1 MPSFKKN
8 IFGIENPKFTLH
20 GFPIHT
26 DRYLNYIII
35 CNLEPDP
42 QVNIESERLC
52 DITSSFFIYRSDNLF
67 RMLLI
72 LSVYVKCLLEGGAW
86 KCTCVEQHKSEVLS
100 CNLRRGHGWPRLSV
114 EHLFPWSLVYL
125 PRGCLYWYF
134 IFFTYVHLGL
144 PIELRLNQ
152 LLPRCLYNSHLLC
165 PKYIYIYPLVI
176 ISARYLLSQ
185 RWFYS

>member
-1 MPSFKKN
+1 MSN
-8 IFGIENPKFTLH
+8 VCW
-20 GFPIHT
+20 
-26 DRYLNYIII
+26 R
-35 CNLEPDP
+35 
-42 QVNIESERLC
+42 
-52 DITSSFFIYRSDNLF
+52 
-67 RMLLI
+67 
-72 LSVYVKCLLEGGAW
+72 GGAW

-125 PRGCLYWYF
+125 PRGCLYGYF

-165 PKYIYIYPLVI
+165 PKYIYIYILSSLFQLDICFHNAGFILKMFQMLVQI
-176 ISARYLLSQ
+176 K
-185 RWFYS
+185 YSYIC